1 MQEKNISKSMLSRLP
16 IYLHFLKSD
25 DVFSRRT
32 VSSAYIAKSL
42 GLGEVQV
49 RKDLASISGAG
60 KPKIGYLTVELVSHL
75 QQALGIKDETN
86 VIIVG
91 AGKLGRALLSY
102 DGFAEYRI
110 KILAAFD
117 KRFECL
123 SKETNDLRIR
133 PMFEL
138 NGFCKQ
144 YNIKIAIITVPENQ
158 AQSVCDSLVSCN
170 IKAIWNFSPTKLN
183 VPDGILVKNE
193 NVAASL
199 AVLACRV

>member
-1 MQEKNISKSMLSRLP
+1 MQEKDISKSVLSRLP

-25 DVFSRRT
+25 DVFSRPT

-49 RKDLASISGAG
+49 RKDLASVSGAG
-60 KPKIGYLTVELVSHL
+60 KPKIGYVTVELISHL

-86 VIIVG
+86 VIIIG

-102 DGFAEYRI
+102 DGFAEYGI

-117 KRFECL
+117 KRFEQI
-123 SKETNDLRIR
+123 SNETNDLRIK

-138 NGFCKQ
+138 NDFCKQ
-144 YNIKIAIITVPENQ
+144 YNVKIAIITVPESQ
-158 AQSVCDSLVSCN
+158 AQSVCDLLISCN
-170 IKAIWNFSPTKLN
+170 VKAIWNFSPTKLN